1 MEKTKKT
8 KIYSRK
14 NKKKPKTSTKDESDK
29 IVANIVIENP
39 SDKSD
44 NLLEWLH
51 DFYEYNNGFFD
62 SDQKKS
68 SKFTK
73 NLFEIEKIYEIIR
86 NQLGEATLELFKRQ
100 IYSPFFGEIDAFSAN
115 SRDLYIRPLKNKNL
129 KTKNISDI
137 NINDE
142 FEKIV
147 KEIKKFIDEKKD
159 DNQSV
164 SGTKEEEEDYDDAK
178 SDVGSVTSDVG
189 SVTTNV
195 GSITSDVGSIASDV
209 GSVTTN
215 VGSITSSKEKE
226 EENEKAEEKEE
237 QKEKEENTEEDKIK
251 SENKKI
257 KEVKEF
263 FSTNIYNNAKYENAL
278 LDINLKKYIK
288 ILEIILIKNFD
299 VILQITQPYFIL
311 LKKIIDAFNKL

>member
-1 MEKTKKT
+1 MEKPEKLEKPKKLNNN
-8 KIYSRK
+8 YSRK
-14 NKKKPKTSTKDESDK
+14 KIKKPNTSTKDESDK

-51 DFYEYNNGFFD
+51 DFYEYNNGFFN
-62 SDQKKS
+62 SNQKKS
-68 SKFTK
+68 SKFT
-73 NLFEIEKIYEIIR
+73 NNMFEIEKIYEIIR

-100 IYSPFFGEIDAFSAN
+100 VYSPFFGEIDAFSAN

-137 NINDE
+137 IINDE

-159 DNQSV
+159 DNKSV

-178 SDVGSVTSDVG
+178 SDVGSVTG

-195 GSITSDVGSIASDV
+195 GSIA
-209 GSVTTN
+209 
-215 VGSITSSKEKE
+215 SSKEKE
-226 EENEKAEEKEE
+226 EKAEEKEE
-237 QKEKEENTEEDKIK
+237 QKEKEEEKEEKEEK
-251 SENKKI
+251 KENKKI

>member
-1 MEKTKKT
+1 MEKPEKPEKLEKPKKLNNN
-8 KIYSRK
+8 YSRK
-14 NKKKPKTSTKDESDK
+14 NKKKPNTSTKDESDK

-62 SDQKKS
+62 SNQKKS
-68 SKFTK
+68 SKFT
-73 NLFEIEKIYEIIR
+73 NNMFEIEKIYEIIR

-100 IYSPFFGEIDAFSAN
+100 VYSPFFGEIDAFSAN

-137 NINDE
+137 IINDE

-159 DNQSV
+159 DNTSV

-178 SDVGSVTSDVG
+178 SDVGSVTG

-195 GSITSDVGSIASDV
+195 GSIA
-209 GSVTTN
+209 
-215 VGSITSSKEKE
+215 SSKEKE
-226 EENEKAEEKEE
+226 EEKEEKEEKAEEKAEEKEE

>member
-68 SKFTK
+68 SKFT
-73 NLFEIEKIYEIIR
+73 NNMFEIEKIYEIIR

-195 GSITSDVGSIASDV
+195 GSIA
-209 GSVTTN
+209 
-215 VGSITSSKEKE
+215 SSKEKE

-263 FSTNIYNNAKYENAL
+263 FSTNIYNNSKYENAL

>member
-1 MEKTKKT
+1 MEKPEKPEKLEKPKKLNNN
-8 KIYSRK
+8 YSRK
-14 NKKKPKTSTKDESDK
+14 NKKKPNTSTKDESDK

-62 SDQKKS
+62 SNQKKS
-68 SKFTK
+68 SKFT
-73 NLFEIEKIYEIIR
+73 NNMFEIEKIYEIIR

-100 IYSPFFGEIDAFSAN
+100 VYSPFFGEIDAFSAN

-137 NINDE
+137 IINDE

-159 DNQSV
+159 DNKSV

-178 SDVGSVTSDVG
+178 SDVGSVTG

-195 GSITSDVGSIASDV
+195 GSIA
-209 GSVTTN
+209 
-215 VGSITSSKEKE
+215 SSKEKE
-226 EENEKAEEKEE
+226 EEKEEKEEKAEEKAEEKEE